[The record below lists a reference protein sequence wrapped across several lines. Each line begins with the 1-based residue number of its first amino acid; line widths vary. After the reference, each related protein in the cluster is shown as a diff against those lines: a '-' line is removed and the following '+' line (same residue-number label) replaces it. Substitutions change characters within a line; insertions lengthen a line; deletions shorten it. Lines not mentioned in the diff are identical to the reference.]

1 MPRLD
6 ALLHEIRF
14 RPRWRALLGL
24 LAVIAAYFAFRPGP
38 GVAPSFTGA
47 DKIEHLLA
55 FGAMASAGALGFAA
69 AGRVAAGLLGYGVF
83 IELVQLGIPGRDASG
98 ADVLADAAG
107 IALGLA
113 LVAALRRHWPRR

>member
-14 RPRWRALLGL
+14 RPRWRALLAL
-24 LAVIAAYFAFRPGP
+24 LAITATCFAFRPGP
-38 GVAPSFTGA
+38 GVAPGFTGA

-55 FGAMASAGALGFAA
+55 FGAMACTGALGFSTLWP
-69 AGRVAAGLLGYGVF
+69 VAASLLGYGVF
-83 IELVQLGIPGRDASG
+83 IEVVQLWIPGREASV

-107 IALGLA
+107 IALGFA
-113 LVAALRRHWPRR
+113 LVSALRHRWPPR